1 MEMDFKCVFCG
12 ELEVS
17 VYKQEDNVKYHCY
30 ECGRKYNQDILN
42 EYKEMTVWQRV
53 VFRMTHNLKE

>member
-17 VYKQEDNVKYHCY
+17 VYKQGDNVKYHCY

-42 EYKEMTVWQRV
+42 EYKKMTVWQRV

>member
-12 ELEVS
+12 ELEVI
-17 VYKQEDNVKYHCY
+17 VYKQGDNVKYHCY

>member
-17 VYKQEDNVKYHCY
+17 VYKQGDNIKYHCY

-53 VFRMTHNLKE
+53 VFRMTHDLKE